1 MGGLI
6 HDCNERGQRSKEGI
20 GKQEGKTAVVMYK
33 KKKGKNIAA
42 SKQVRGLNHS
52 FSSSGHK
59 V

>member
-33 KKKGKNIAA
+33 KKKEKI
-42 SKQVRGLNHS
+42 
-52 FSSSGHK
+52 
-59 V
+59 